1 MRTNRE
7 ATEKILAKARKTRNK
22 KRIITAISSLAIVGV
37 LIFIVAFS
45 NIIPMDFSLYGNSY
59 KNYMRP
65 YATPNARI
73 QKVNAGTEDNSEVA
87 LRIVDDKN
95 AVVCVDGEVYPCY
108 LEAESNDEFTLTPT
122 NSDMSGDGD
131 SAEEEKPSVFRV
143 EFWKNNATVSWSLYG
158 VEIEKV
164 LSVTNEFGVP
174 AGLWVTCYSQFQNG
188 PLSTIS
194 AAGWTLIQEDGYT
207 YMGEGVDPYIA
218 QFVSVNDILF
228 KCIFDSK
235 SGLIL
240 DATLVEYNTTL
251 FDYPVLKEHYVS
263 DGDEIYHYSR
273 RITDSERLH
282 FTGGTFQAAGVT
294 YECDDMKISRKEL
307 AHESMAKWQLLPK
320 KSAELKL
327 LDVKANLI
335 LSNDGSAKLSVT
347 GDKDFADKVSGKW
360 YALHHSVLVV
370 LDKNTE
376 LTGRLFSL
384 YVDDTSILTQESMES
399 HAFSQLFRYDY
410 YKVGYHVFEYHAV
423 EESVE
428 IFWGSEWDLPEYL
441 TTGLVYEQPYVLNA
455 TYIPS
460 YYKESGS
467 TSDQPTPFIAN
478 GKLELIFHTNGTVT
492 ICDLIAGTEKT
503 RRFRG
508 GDEGDSTIDVDYD
521 IACYMFYTE
530 NGPRGVAPTRYEIG
544 NGYIYAERQGYS
556 IRFDVKPK

>member
-7 ATEKILAKARKTRNK
+7 ATEKILVKARKTRNK

-143 EFWKNNATVSWSLYG
+143 EFWKDNATVSWSLYG

-194 AAGWTLIQEDGYT
+194 AAGWTLIQEDGNTYT
-207 YMGEGVDPYIA
+207 GEGVDPYIA

-273 RITDSERLH
+273 RITDSERLD

-360 YALHHSVLVV
+360 YALHHSILIV
-370 LDKNTE
+370 LDENTE

-428 IFWGSEWDLPEYL
+428 IFWGSSWDKDYLLPTL
-441 TTGLVYEQPYVLNA
+441 IYERPYVLNGM
-455 TYIPS
+455 YIPDDGT
-460 YYKESGS
+460 EFV
-467 TSDQPTPFIAN
+467 PFPDN
-478 GKLELIFHTNGTVT
+478 GQTKLVFHEDGTVT
-492 ICDLIAGTEKT
+492 VYYPPPGYTPTIKFKFDGINISLRDHVYLDTPNLDGTEEMSRWKL
-503 RRFRG
+503 FHLVRG
-508 GDEGDSTIDVDYD
+508 SKSISYESPSTI
-521 IACYMFYTE
+521 F
-530 NGPRGVAPTRYEIG
+530 
-544 NGYIYAERQGYS
+544 
-556 IRFDVKPK
+556 RFDLMEE